1 MKTKLTLNGL
11 TGNFDLVTNELNAN
25 EVVNVPSGNLAAT
38 NAQAA
43 LNELQSDIDTRE
55 LAANKGI
62 ANGYASL
69 DSGGKVP
76 AAQLPN
82 TVMEFKGQWN
92 ASTNSPTL
100 ANGTGNPGDTYIV
113 SVAGTQNLGSGSVS
127 YEVRDY
133 VMYDGS
139 IWQKS
144 DASDAI
150 TSVFGRQGVVVATA
164 GDYTASQ
171 VTNVPSGNVTSIT
184 VQAAIDELQFD
195 IDTRASQTAL
205 TAHTGASTGVH
216 GVSGSVVGTT
226 GSQTLSGKSIDADAN
241 IITNIDNNDIKANAA
256 IDATKI
262 SNGIVDNTEFD
273 YLNGVT
279 SAIQTQLNTH
289 LPFIQVTGGLSDG
302 SQLSPSATRY
312 RQVHVITGS
321 SNAVNTL
328 STTPFGGTPP
338 PDGTMISVLCRSTT
352 SLVVFPY
359 SDATNGCLSVG
370 DAVLAYGDS
379 ITFVWST
386 TMDRYVEISRTI
398 GG

>member
-1 MKTKLTLNGL
+1 MKTKLAFNPL
-11 TGNFDLVTNELNAN
+11 TGNFDLATSELNAD

-55 LAANKGI
+55 LSANKGV

-76 AAQLPN
+76 AAQLPSALMEYLGTWDVATN
-82 TVMEFKGQWN
+82 T
-92 ASTNSPTL
+92 PTL
-100 ANGTGNPGDTYIV
+100 ADGTGSAGNVYLV
-113 SVAGTQNLGSGSVS
+113 SVGGTRDLGSGPLTFQVGDW
-127 YEVRDY
+127 V
-133 VMYDGS
+133 VHNGT
-139 IWQKS
+139 IWEQS
-144 DASDAI
+144 PSGDDVL
-150 TSVFGRQGVVVATA
+150 TVFGRLGNVVAAA

-171 VTNVPSGNVTSIT
+171 VTNVPSGNLAATD
-184 VQAAIDELQFD
+184 VQAALDELQSD
-195 IDTRASQTAL
+195 IDTRATSSAL
-205 TAHTGASTGVH
+205 TTHTGASTGVH
-216 GVSGSVVGTT
+216 GVTGAVVGTSDT
-226 GSQTLSGKSIDADAN
+226 QTLSGKSIDADAN
-241 IITNIDNNDIKANAA
+241 TITNIDNNDIKAGAA

-289 LPFIQVTGGLSDG
+289 IPFIQVTGGLSDG

-312 RQVHVITGS
+312 RQVHVITGTS
-321 SNAVNTL
+321 SVTSTL
-328 STTPFGGTPP
+328 STTPFGATPP
-338 PDGTMISVLCRSTT
+338 PNGTMLSVLCRSTT
-352 SLVVFPY
+352 SLIVFPY
-359 SDATNGCLSVG
+359 ADISNGCLSSG
-370 DAVLAYGDS
+370 DAVLAYGDT